1 MARERLTDKLLRL
14 TEDNARLKADA
25 EKWEAAYNNE
35 KNNLMQY
42 DKLLKEQTDRY
53 SESRDEYWK
62 LHDKYWKENK
72 EAFDL
77 ELAFIKYH
85 AYAAYNL
92 WWLCRECGVNVDIKE
107 IWLGKNES
115 DRDIMIKHFPLSEME
130 ENRAIWERWW
140 KEKYGSDMP
149 SITPVEDD
157 LNDIWKSFK
166 NFPNSIE

>member
-14 TEDNARLKADA
+14 TEENARLKAEV

-35 KNNLMQY
+35 KNNLMWY

-53 SESRDEYWK
+53 SESRDDYWK
-62 LHDKYWKENK
+62 LHDKYWKESK

-92 WWLCRECGVNVDIKE
+92 WWLFRECGENVDIKE
-107 IWLGKNES
+107 IWLGKH
-115 DRDIMIKHFPLSEME
+115 DRDIMIKHFPLSKME
-130 ENRAIWERWW
+130 ENLAEWKKCW
-140 KEKYGSDMP
+140 KEKYGPDIP
-149 SITPVEDD
+149 SGDPVKDD
-157 LNDIWKSFK
+157 LNDIWESFK
-166 NFPNSIE
+166 NVSNGGK

>member
-14 TEDNARLKADA
+14 TEENARLKAEV

-35 KNNLMQY
+35 KNNLMWY

-53 SESRDEYWK
+53 SESRDDYWK
-62 LHDKYWKENK
+62 LSK

-92 WWLCRECGVNVDIKE
+92 WWLFRECGENVDIKE
-107 IWLGKNES
+107 IWLGKH
-115 DRDIMIKHFPLSEME
+115 DRDIMIKHFPLSKME
-130 ENRAIWERWW
+130 ENLAEWKKCW
-140 KEKYGSDMP
+140 KEKYGPDIP
-149 SITPVEDD
+149 SGDPVKDD
-157 LNDIWKSFK
+157 LNDIWESFK
-166 NFPNSIE
+166 NVSNGGK

>member
-14 TEDNARLKADA
+14 TEENARLKADA
-25 EKWEAAYNNE
+25 EKWKAAYNRCE
-35 KNNLMQY
+35 
-42 DKLLKEQTDRY
+42 KLLKEQTDRY

-62 LHDKYWKENK
+62 FNKDYWEKDK

-85 AYAAYNL
+85 AYATYNL
-92 WWLCRECGVNVDIKE
+92 WWLCRECGANVDIKE

-115 DRDIMIKHFPLSEME
+115 DRDIMIKYFPLSEME
-130 ENRAIWERWW
+130 ENRARWERWW

-157 LNDIWKSFK
+157 LNDIWESFK
-166 NFPNSIE
+166 NLPNNIE

>member
-14 TEDNARLKADA
+14 TEENARLKADA

-85 AYAAYNL
+85 AYATYNL
-92 WWLCRECGVNVDIKE
+92 WWICRECGVNVDIKE
-107 IWLGKNES
+107 IWLGNKES
-115 DRDIMIKHFPLSEME
+115 DRDIMIKYFPLSEME
-130 ENRAIWERWW
+130 EDQARWEKCW
-140 KEKYGSDMP
+140 KEKYGPDML
-149 SITPVEDD
+149 SGDPVKDD
-157 LNDIWKSFK
+157 LNDIWESFK
-166 NFPNSIE
+166 TVSNSIE